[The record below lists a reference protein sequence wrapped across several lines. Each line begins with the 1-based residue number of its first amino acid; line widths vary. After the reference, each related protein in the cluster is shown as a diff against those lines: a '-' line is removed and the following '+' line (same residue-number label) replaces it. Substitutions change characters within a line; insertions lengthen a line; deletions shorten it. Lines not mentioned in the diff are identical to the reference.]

1 MVIPKTKFG
10 RRIILTGKEN
20 YGLIAS
26 MMLGAG
32 KQLAY
37 MSRWASHL
45 GHHSGLGGEIESTG
59 TPNPNLGC

>member
-1 MVIPKTKFG
+1 LVIPKTKSG

-37 MSRWASHL
+37 MSRWASLL
-45 GHHSGLGGEIESTG
+45 GDYSGLVSETESTG
-59 TPNPNLGC
+59 TPNPNPGC